1 MVATRTWKAVFKG
14 VHVPPTTSD
23 FKALKSDEAWQDG
36 RTAAD
41 VFGFARAI
49 ADYDFEL
56 ANEEVCGIGERRFW
70 LVGGENKRVVEKAL
84 DLA

>member
-1 MVATRTWKAVFKG
+1 MLATRTWKALFKG

-23 FKALKSDEAWQDG
+23 LEALKPDEAWQDG
-36 RTAAD
+36 RTVAD

-56 ANEEVCGIGERRFW
+56 ANEGVCGIGEGRFR
-70 LVGGENKRVVEKAL
+70 LVGGENKGVVEKAL
-84 DLA
+84 DLS